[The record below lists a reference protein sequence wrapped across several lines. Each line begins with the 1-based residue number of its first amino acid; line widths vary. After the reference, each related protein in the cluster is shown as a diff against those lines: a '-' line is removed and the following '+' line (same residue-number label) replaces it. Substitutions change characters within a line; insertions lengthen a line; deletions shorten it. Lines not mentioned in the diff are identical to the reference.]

1 MDSAQPTL
9 PARDPRGHKG
19 TFGTAAVVGGCAH
32 EPSLE
37 TGLDGLRMLG
47 GPCFSA
53 LAALRSGCGLARLAV
68 PRPLVDHALAVAPS
82 ATGVALAVDAR
93 GDLVPHLA
101 AAVIDDLAASADALI
116 VGPGMGVS
124 DGAAAA
130 VLRAMAQDSV
140 PVVLDADG
148 LNNLAGIAEFWRD
161 CRAPAVLTPHPGEF
175 RRLGAALSI
184 TADPTIDA
192 ERPAAAEQLAQ
203 KLGCVVVLKGAATI
217 VTDGHR
223 AWTHDQPNPALGTA
237 GTGDVLAGLIGG
249 LIAQHHRRPI
259 LAGER
264 TVTSEKQGGL
274 SLFECARAA
283 GAAHALAAERWTA
296 RRGVTGGMLAT
307 DLLDEIPASVESLRA
322 TRPAAGP

>member
-1 MDSAQPTL
+1 MPRMDPAQPTL
-9 PARDPRGHKG
+9 PPRDPRGHKG
-19 TFGTAAVVGGCAH
+19 TFGTVAVVGGCAH
-32 EPSLE
+32 EPNLD
-37 TGLDGLRMLG
+37 TGLEGLRMLG

-82 ATGVALAVDAR
+82 ATGVAMAVDGR

-101 AAVIDDLAASADALI
+101 AAVIDELAADADALI

-130 VLRAMAQDSV
+130 VLRAMGQDST

-148 LNNLAGIAEFWRD
+148 LNNLAGITEFWRD

-184 TADPTIDA
+184 TADPA
-192 ERPAAAEQLAQ
+192 NESQRSAAAEQLAQ

-223 AWTHDQPNPALGTA
+223 AWTLDQPNPALGTA

-274 SLFECARAA
+274 SLFECACAA
-283 GAAHALAAERWTA
+283 VAAHAAAAERWVKNFGA
-296 RRGVTGGMLAT
+296 AGGLLAA
-307 DLLDEIPASVESLRA
+307 DLLDEIPA
-322 TRPAAGP
+322 AAGSMRLRG